1 MGGAPVLAP
10 GALKMMTKLSGGI
23 PLTRTHII
31 LLEGPPTPL
40 AGPLRPGWEAL
51 APPTPRPAAL
61 PTPGPPVP

>member
-1 MGGAPVLAP
+1 
-10 GALKMMTKLSGGI
+10 MTS
-23 PLTRTHII
+23 THII